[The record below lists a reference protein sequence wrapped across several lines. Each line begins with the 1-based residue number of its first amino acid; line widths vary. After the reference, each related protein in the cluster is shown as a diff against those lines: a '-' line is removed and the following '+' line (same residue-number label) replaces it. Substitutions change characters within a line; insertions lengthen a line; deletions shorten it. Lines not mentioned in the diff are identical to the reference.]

1 MHQDHVPSVP
11 HNFHLLG
18 STPVSINQG
27 MVRFYGDRA
36 PRSANDIHPDDIHI
50 LTLQGH
56 PEFTEPIVTGLVEK
70 RSASGVMDME
80 AAKDAMERR
89 YGPNDGVGI
98 IGHAVWNVIGRV

>member
-36 PRSANDIHPDDIHI
+36 PRSANDIQPDDIHI